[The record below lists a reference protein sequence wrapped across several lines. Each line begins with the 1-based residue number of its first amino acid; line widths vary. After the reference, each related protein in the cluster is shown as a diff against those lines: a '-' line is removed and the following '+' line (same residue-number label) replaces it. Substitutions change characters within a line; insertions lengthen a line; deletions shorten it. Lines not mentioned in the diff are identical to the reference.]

1 MHKTKIIFLV
11 ISASILSMIISGCV
25 SRDSCAHNASKY
37 GYYCYKNHNY
47 GKKRT
52 TMYKAGVKAGC
63 RTAEGYYTKDYAS
76 SGWSSDYNQGWS
88 DGRATCKH
96 IIPSSARV
104 NGMRTEYQQ
113 SLDIDKYRRG
123 DAHISHDYIDD
134 L

>member
-1 MHKTKIIFLV
+1 MHKTKIIFLI
-11 ISASILSMIISGCV
+11 ISASMLSMIISGCV

-47 GKKRT
+47 GKNRT

-76 SGWSSDYNQGWS
+76 SSWSADYNLGWS

-96 IIPSSARV
+96 IVPQSAKV
-104 NGMRTEYQQ
+104 KGMRTEYQQ
-113 SLDIDKYRRG
+113 SIDIENYKLG
-123 DAHISHDYIDD
+123 DAHLDSSEPR
-134 L
+134 

>member
-1 MHKTKIIFLV
+1 MFLL
-11 ISASILSMIISGCV
+11 ILSTTALSMMMSGCV

-37 GYYCYKNHNY
+37 GYFCYKNHNY
-47 GKKRT
+47 GKNRT
-52 TMYKAGVKAGC
+52 TLYKAGVRAGC

-76 SGWSSDYNQGWS
+76 SGWSSDYNLGWG

-96 IIPSSARV
+96 IVPQSARV

-123 DAHISHDYIDD
+123 NAHISHDYIDD